1 MTAKAINPS
10 AWRPSSTERASS
22 AWQQV
27 FNHLSDRLA
36 NLRKENDND
45 LSEVNTAK
53 LRGKIQEVKRLMA
66 LNDDLPK
73 PE

>member
-1 MTAKAINPS
+1 
-10 AWRPSSTERASS
+10 
-22 AWQQV
+22 
-27 FNHLSDRLA
+27 LSDRLS